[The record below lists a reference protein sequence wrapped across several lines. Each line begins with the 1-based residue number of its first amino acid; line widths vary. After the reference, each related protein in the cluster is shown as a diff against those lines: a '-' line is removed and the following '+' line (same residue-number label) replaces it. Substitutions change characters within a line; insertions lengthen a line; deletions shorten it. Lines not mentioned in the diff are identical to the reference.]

1 MKKYNYVFSMCM
13 YFFLSGNF
21 LTSTIILLIF
31 IRGVNVREKGG
42 KERVKREKD
51 EVCVREKV
59 VVMLSLIKWVPHF
72 LKYLQKCYWVM
83 LFENL

>member
-1 MKKYNYVFSMCM
+1 MCM

-59 VVMLSLIKWVPHF
+59 VVMLSLIK
-72 LKYLQKCYWVM
+72 
-83 LFENL
+83 